1 MQLINNQLAR
11 LSRHHDL
18 INTAVQRVLASGML
32 ILGPECT
39 RFEQLFAD
47 YLQVEHCIGLANG
60 TDAIEF
66 ALKACGIVAGDLV
79 ATVANAGAYTTTA
92 LQAIGAKPYFL
103 DVDLN
108 SNNTN
113 LQEVSQAIASG
124 AKAIVVTHLYGLAV
138 SEIAEI
144 AAFCKEHAVPLI
156 EDCAQAHGAAI
167 HNKKVGAFGDA
178 ASFSF
183 YPTKNLGALGDGGA
197 VVTRHKAIAEKIRSL
212 RQYGWGKKYQIEM
225 GAARNS
231 RLDELQASI
240 LCELLPHL
248 DNDNEQRRKIAAHY
262 SEGILSPNIQCP
274 AVNNSSYV
282 AHLYVIRTTQR
293 DSLREHL
300 LKNQIASDV
309 HYPIPD
315 YRQPFLR
322 GSFPNVNLK
331 NTEVL
336 CNECL
341 SLPCYPEMTIGE
353 VENVI
358 HAINN
363 WQA

>member
-212 RQYGWGKKYQIEM
+212 RQYGWGKNTRLRWERLVTVDWM
-225 GAARNS
+225 SS
-231 RLDELQASI
+231 R
-240 LCELLPHL
+240 HL
-248 DNDNEQRRKIAAHY
+248 F
-262 SEGILSPNIQCP
+262 C
-274 AVNNSSYV
+274 VNY
-282 AHLYVIRTTQR
+282 
-293 DSLREHL
+293 
-300 LKNQIASDV
+300 
-309 HYPIPD
+309 
-315 YRQPFLR
+315 
-322 GSFPNVNLK
+322 
-331 NTEVL
+331 
-336 CNECL
+336 CL
-341 SLPCYPEMTIGE
+341 ISTMIMNNGE
-353 VENVI
+353 K
-358 HAINN
+358 
-363 WQA
+363 